1 MKNFKIKN
9 LIFILQHLVYD
20 FYFGTINS
28 ALILK
33 LLEDFDEF
41 I

>member
-20 FYFGTINS
+20 FYFDTINS
-28 ALILK
+28 ASILK